1 MTVVL
6 QDTEPEAAEFVGSA
20 CDYQRIADLDQAVQA

>member
-6 QDTEPEAAEFVGSA
+6 QDTEPAAEFVGSA